1 MSWRRGLKRL
11 AILAVLPLFGL
22 TFWLSGVVASAVPS
36 LVVIAVNVHGLNLT
50 SLADDSG
57 QRHAPLSLRILA
69 DAQQDS
75 TGATA
80 AKATPAATTGRGSGA
95 TRTPSPIS
103 VPLPT
108 LRPIPVST
116 PTPVPTPTPTPTPA
130 PTPKPTPA
138 PTPTPTP
145 TPSPV
150 PLPAPS
156 IPPTPIKLPPLPVGL
171 R

>member
-1 MSWRRGLKRL
+1 MSWRGRLKSL

-36 LVVIAVNVHGLNLT
+36 LLVIAVNVHGLNLT
-50 SLADDSG
+50 SLADDSS

-103 VPLPT
+103 IPLPT
-108 LRPIPVST
+108 LRPI
-116 PTPVPTPTPTPTPA
+116 PVPTPTPTPTPTS
-130 PTPKPTPA
+130 TPKPTPA

-145 TPSPV
+145 TPSVV
-150 PLPAPS
+150 PLPVPS